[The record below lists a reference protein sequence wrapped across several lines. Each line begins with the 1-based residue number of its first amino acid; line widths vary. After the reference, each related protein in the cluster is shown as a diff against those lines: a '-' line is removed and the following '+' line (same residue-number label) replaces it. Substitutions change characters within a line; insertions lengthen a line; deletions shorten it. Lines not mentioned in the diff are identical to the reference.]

1 MRFLLAFT
9 FSLLLGLPIFA
20 QQDEETIAPEL
31 VAALE
36 ECLANNANQ
45 EGGRALFDRA
55 IIVHGNQTLLFAE
68 MDQRLAKDTLEDAQR
83 VAILRIKTA
92 VLQRQGLLQDALT
105 CVELELA
112 IEVHVDSVV
121 QRGQLLDCLE
131 RREQALTAYSEALDL
146 LPQDDTR
153 VVTLML
159 RRAMLSMQGDED
171 AKNALAD
178 FANSDACD
186 QEMRNRAAVVLALL
200 GRPQDAIDLFVVEGE
215 GSKLF
220 RQQIRMAEW
229 ALKAKD
235 AEAAQDWGWKAR
247 QTATLKRDRYYALT
261 VLGEAHRMDNSLD
274 RLLEAFNGAED
285 LDQQSHDAWIALLR
299 ETGEYDIAVAMFE
312 QGAEDSEFSNASR
325 RELLEMYREAGRAE
339 EMIEQY
345 KLLITADPENW
356 LWPEGLSRYYL
367 EQGMTEEARALWRHF
382 LVDAEPSLGLVE
394 AAKALMGLGQDD
406 LAIQCAERCVDKD
419 SARFAALQFLFD
431 MHRLRGEL
439 ELAAAV
445 LERTDQLAPADSP
458 ARMQLSESFERV
470 GNLERA
476 VEVLEQLRSAR
487 EGVGLS
493 EDLEMRLAWLHSEVG
508 NEGIALERWRNLW
521 LRVNSIPRRR
531 YVEDRMMSVAS
542 RLGKLA
548 DIAIELEGRLFRG
561 EADKRDSGLLVRLY
575 TTVGDPVSA
584 TEIIEEFLKQAGGSE
599 IAALEEKARVFMS
612 CTDYHNYERTVRRLI
627 EIDPEGEA
635 EYLQQIA
642 MSMLER
648 GKPDQARTVLARLKE
663 LESDVASAEFE
674 AGVLAL
680 ANMEPEAI
688 TAYARGLANNPDRIE
703 SYLMMA
709 ALMQKTGETERAIG
723 MFQDIALNAVRDDLF
738 IIAIDGLLNLDA
750 PPSTMSWA
758 RRITLER
765 LARRHDK
772 VYLYQLLADL
782 GEQVNDNEARIT
794 ALQGSLAIAGD
805 RRVSVVRELMD
816 LSAGRNNS
824 FSFNTNQGPD
834 NEDRHLSYGRRLIG
848 LGQLVPPQVY
858 LDLGRTFLSR
868 GAIADASKTFRLARD
883 LPDYDIFQRDVGALF
898 EQSGYMNQALDIYR
912 KVLIGDSTDVGLLVK
927 VGELQEQLSDDEG
940 ASGLYQR
947 AVELLLAR
955 RPVVTG
961 DQEGESAGNFS
972 RWYTRNVDDFDKYFD
987 RAADGMLV
995 TYPQAQVDDLLNLQS
1010 QVIGTEIAEAVAA
1023 QPSEGDVLPLNR
1035 FPRLFRRSMFVRR
1048 MALSYG
1054 RPQYAAT
1061 MDRELLAAFP
1071 DDVDLLG
1078 RMVKE
1083 RVRWGLN
1090 SAAYSLLLESGREA
1104 EEIDKLLWL
1113 VGKGVAASATE
1124 LVPLDEALRLLLPMM
1139 ANKQYDDARLL
1150 LRRVDFGGIKA
1161 DRSQDAGALFSAAA
1175 MIGDQDLTLFLG
1187 RNWLRLFISGDNR
1200 ASSYVVRPV
1209 LSRVALALDEEY
1221 RRSFYQYF
1229 VGLVL
1234 ADTDKYGSL
1243 IELLPDIQK
1252 NSEEPLID
1260 EEQLIELITE
1270 NHRSLAFSLGP
1281 LLKLAPEDSRTGLAS
1296 TVWAEIAPT
1305 MRPWFVF
1312 NLISPEIGPLGQE
1325 MDDLLVVWFR
1335 ELLNGDDPSMFRF
1348 GLDQLTTEE
1357 NLETN
1362 EPLITRLIT
1371 VLEEEM
1377 PESPLGI
1384 VARARLMLRNDQ
1396 KDEAIDKA
1404 LTAYFLPELQDQD
1417 NYEFYSARNF
1427 IENDIIPLAPK
1438 RFLAAL
1444 DEQETGMAASME
1456 RWQKRLRMVRQ
1467 FDDQDL
1473 LFRETKR
1480 ASEELPE
1487 ELSLL
1492 TQLHRLHLQRREN
1505 EEADA
1510 LFASMI
1516 EQFPEDEGLA
1526 QLEFNTWLGRS
1537 REVKAL
1543 EALHRLNRL
1552 RGAQETT
1559 EAEPEEGEGKLGAA
1573 NIRTVKQAIE
1583 EEDFATA
1590 GNSLRRMWRQF
1601 PKDDNSFFFY
1611 GGGYWANITWPRDAV
1626 KEEDMTEEELATRD
1640 AERALRAR
1648 GGLDAYQEPKEVVN
1662 EQQNAWEVLAG
1673 YPFGVAEMEGFLRSN
1688 GPSNLE
1694 QYTSII
1700 DGLATARTLEK
1711 GEESAVNDLLAK
1723 VKGGEANK
1731 VEILQLLSL
1740 LQRTETDLAE
1750 DVQQVLN
1757 ELTSSLHP
1765 RDGNQLLRLANVMA
1779 SVGERE
1785 LALDLYRWCATQTSA
1800 STYFSMREE
1809 EFGSIDVGRLVSEM
1823 RESLKEGDD
1832 LNAIIEQAL
1841 RLATPADNP
1850 WEMASYERLVLDTWI
1865 GLLEPAQALEQ
1876 CREICANADKG
1887 EARNWNNFSN
1897 TAAWLYAHENELDR
1911 AIECLEF
1918 YVGDSPWQSVNTG
1931 DFPRYFPEDASGWK
1945 NSVAWLNRIGPAM
1958 LAWIKDKKIRESD
1971 GLRATALV
1979 VVRLYEQDALA
1990 SAEALLEQLAAYE
2003 FVDANS
2009 SLWIADAARR
2019 IGKVEVADS
2028 IEADLFERDLLNQA
2042 RFMEHLERW
2051 VAEEGTE
2058 VVLAYGEE
2066 MANNRRPRKVMEFM
2080 EKLATEA
2087 GDEATAK
2094 LWAARIDDAKRAR
2107 EEIDEHF
2114 EEERKQREANQ
2125 GQLIHLH

>member
-1 MRFLLAFT
+1 MRILLAIT
-9 FSLLLGLPIFA
+9 FSLWLGLPAFA
-20 QQDEETIAPEL
+20 QQEQSIAPEL

-36 ECLANNANQ
+36 ESLVQESNQ
-45 EGGRALFDRA
+45 QGGRALFDRA
-55 IIVHGNQTLLFAE
+55 IIAHGNPDLLLAE
-68 MDQRLAKDTLEDAQR
+68 INQRLAVEGLENAKR
-83 VAILRIKTA
+83 VAILRVKTA
-92 VLQRQGLLQDALT
+92 VLQRQGLLQEALE
-105 CVELELA
+105 CVEQELA
-112 IEVHVDSVV
+112 LEVHVDSVV

-131 RREQALTAYSEALDL
+131 RREQALSAYSEALELMPANDE
-146 LPQDDTR
+146 R

-159 RRAMLSMQGDED
+159 RRAMLSMEGDES
-171 AKNALAD
+171 AKNSLAD

-186 QEMRNRAAVVLALL
+186 QHMRNRAAVVLALL

-235 AEAAQDWGWKAR
+235 ADAAQQWGWQAR
-247 QTATLKRDRYYALT
+247 ETATLKRDRYYALT
-261 VLGEAHRMDNSLD
+261 VLSEAHRMDNSLD
-274 RLLEAFNGAED
+274 RLLEAYDSAEQ

-299 ETGEYDIAVAMFE
+299 EMGEYDTAVALFE
-312 QGAEDSEFSNASR
+312 QGVESSDFSNASR
-325 RELLEMYREAGRAE
+325 RELLEMYREAGREE

-345 KLLITADPENW
+345 ELLMIADPDNS
-356 LWPEGLSRYYL
+356 LWPEGLSRYFL
-367 EQGMTEEARALWRHF
+367 EQGKTEEARALWKYF
-382 LVDAEPSLGLVE
+382 LVDAEAGLGLVE

-406 LAIQCAERCVDKD
+406 LAIQCAERCVEED

-445 LERTDQLAPADSP
+445 LERTDRLAPVDSP
-458 ARMQLSESFERV
+458 VRMQLSESFERV

-508 NEGIALERWRNLW
+508 NEEIALQRWRDLW
-521 LRVNSIPRRR
+521 LRVDSIPRRR

-575 TTVGDPVSA
+575 TNVGDPVSA

-599 IAALEEKARVFMS
+599 IVALEEKARVFMS

-663 LESDVASAEFE
+663 LESNAASAEFE

-680 ANMEPEAI
+680 AGMEVEAI

-709 ALMQKTGETERAIG
+709 ALMQQTGEKDRAIG

-782 GEQVNDNEARIT
+782 GEQVNDNEARIA

-805 RRVSVVRELMD
+805 RRVAVVRELMD

-824 FSFNTNQGPD
+824 FIFNSSRGP
-834 NEDRHLSYGRRLIG
+834 EDEERHLAFGRRLIG

-883 LPDYDIFQRDVGALF
+883 LPDYDVFQRDVGALF
-898 EQSGYMNQALDIYR
+898 EQSGYMHQALNIYR

-927 VGELQEQLSDDEG
+927 VGELQEQLSDDES
-940 ASGLYQR
+940 ASGLYLR

-961 DQEGESAGNFS
+961 EQQGESVGTFS

-987 RAADGMLV
+987 RSADGMLV
-995 TYPQAQVDDLLNLQS
+995 TYPQEQVDALLAAQLLLVEQ
-1010 QVIGTEIAEAVAA
+1010 EIVEAVAA
-1023 QPSEGDVLPLNR
+1023 QPAEADPLPLSR
-1035 FPRLFRRSMFVRR
+1035 FPRLFRRSLFVRR

-1061 MDRELLAAFP
+1061 MDRKLLAAFF
-1071 DDVDLLG
+1071 DDADLLG

-1090 SAAYSLLLESGREA
+1090 SAAYSLLLESGRA
-1104 EEIDKLLWL
+1104 ADEIDKLLWL

-1139 ANKQYDDARLL
+1139 ANKQHEDARLL

-1175 MIGDQDLTLFLG
+1175 IIGDQDLSLFLG

-1200 ASSYVVRPV
+1200 ASHYVVRPV
-1209 LSRVALALDEEY
+1209 LARVALALNDEY
-1221 RRSFYQYF
+1221 RLSFYQYF

-1234 ADTDKYGSL
+1234 GDTDKFGPL
-1243 IELLPDIQK
+1243 VTLLPEIQK
-1252 NSEEPLID
+1252 GIEEPLIE

-1281 LLKLAPEDSRTGLAS
+1281 MLKLAPEDSRPGLAS
-1296 TVWAEIAPT
+1296 AVWSEIAPT

-1335 ELLNGDDPSMFRF
+1335 ELLKGDDQSRLRF
-1348 GLDQLTTEE
+1348 GLEELTADK

-1362 EPLITRLIT
+1362 EALVTRLIF
-1371 VLEEEM
+1371 VMEEEL
-1377 PESPLGI
+1377 PDSPLAM
-1384 VARARLMLRNDQ
+1384 VARARLLLRNNQ
-1396 KDEAIDKA
+1396 EDEAIDKA
-1404 LTAYFLPELQDQD
+1404 LVAYFLPEMQDRD
-1417 NYEFYSARNF
+1417 NYQFYSARDF
-1427 IENDIIPLAPK
+1427 IEERIIPLAPK
-1438 RFLAAL
+1438 RFLDAL
-1444 DEQETGMAASME
+1444 DEH
-1456 RWQKRLRMVRQ
+1456 QKGVAVSFDRIDQRLKMVRRLN
-1467 FDDQDL
+1467 DREL
-1473 LFRETKR
+1473 LHTETKR
-1480 ASEELPE
+1480 ACEQLPDN
-1487 ELSLL
+1487 LDLL
-1492 TQLHRLHLQRREN
+1492 KQLYRQHVRRREH
-1505 EEADA
+1505 EQADA
-1510 LFASMI
+1510 LFDSMV
-1516 EQFPEDEGLA
+1516 EQFPEDESLA
-1526 QLEFNTWLGRS
+1526 ELEFSTWLRRD
-1537 REVKAL
+1537 REVKAV
-1543 EALHRLNRL
+1543 EALHRMLAL
-1552 RGAQETT
+1552 RGPQKSRQVEDD
-1559 EAEPEEGEGKLGAA
+1559 EGEEKIAAA
-1573 NIRTVKQAIE
+1573 NIQTVKKAIE
-1583 EEDFATA
+1583 QGDLAAA

-1601 PKDDNSFFFY
+1601 PSDDARFFNY
-1611 GGGYWANITWPRDAV
+1611 GFGGNWANITWPRDVV
-1626 KEEDMTEEELATRD
+1626 KEEDMSEEEIAARD
-1640 AERALRAR
+1640 ADRARRAR
-1648 GGLDAYQEPKEVVN
+1648 GGLDAYEEPKETVK

-1673 YPFGVAEMEGFLRSN
+1673 YPFGVAEMERFLRSN

-1694 QYTSII
+1694 YYTSII
-1700 DGLATARTLEK
+1700 DGLATARVNHK
-1711 GEESAVNDLLAK
+1711 GEQESITYLLGKVNA
-1723 VKGGEANK
+1723 GEANK

-1740 LQRTETDLAE
+1740 LQRTESALGG
-1750 DVQQVLN
+1750 DVQKVLK

-1800 STYFSMREE
+1800 SSYFSMREE
-1809 EFGSIDVGRLVSEM
+1809 EFGSIDISRLVSEM
-1823 RESLKEGDD
+1823 RDSLKEGDD
-1832 LNAIIEQAL
+1832 LIAIIEQAL
-1841 RLATPADNP
+1841 ELAKPADNP

-1865 GLLEPAQALEQ
+1865 GLLEPERALEK
-1876 CREICANADKG
+1876 CRDICANADKG
-1887 EARNWNNFSN
+1887 ESRSWNEICN
-1897 TAAWLYAHENELDR
+1897 TAAWLYAHENELNR
-1911 AIECLEF
+1911 AIECLEAF
-1918 YVGDSPWQSVNTG
+1918 VGESPWQSI
-1931 DFPRYFPEDASGWK
+1931 DRRDYPRYFPEDFSSWK
-1945 NSVAWLNRIGPAM
+1945 NPVAWLNRIGPAM
-1958 LAWIKDKKIRESD
+1958 LGWADDNKIPESD

-1979 VVRLYEQDALA
+1979 VLRLFEQDALA
-1990 SAEALLEQLAAYE
+1990 DAEVLLQLLAERE
-2003 FVDANS
+2003 FVDATT

-2019 IGKVEVADS
+2019 IGQVELANS
-2028 IEADLFERDLLNQA
+2028 IEADLFQRDQLNQS
-2042 RFMEHLERW
+2042 RFLEYLDRW
-2051 VAEEGTE
+2051 VAEEGAE

-2066 MANNRRPRKVMEFM
+2066 MAKKRRPRKIMEFLRD
-2080 EKLATEA
+2080 LASES
-2087 GDEATAK
+2087 GDKDVAEV
-2094 LWAARIDDAKRAR
+2094 WAARVEDAELAR
-2107 EEIDEHF
+2107 QEIDAYY
-2114 EEERKQREANQ
+2114 EEQRKQREGNQ
-2125 GQLIHLH
+2125 VNIIRIR

>member
-9 FSLLLGLPIFA
+9 FYLLLGLPSFA
-20 QQDEETIAPEL
+20 QQEEETIAPEL

-36 ECLANNANQ
+36 ECIANKANQ
-45 EGGRALFDRA
+45 VGGRALFDQA
-55 IIVHGNQTLLFAE
+55 ILAHGNPTLLLAE
-68 MDQRLAKDTLEDAQR
+68 MDRRLLLEDIADSES
-83 VAILRIKTA
+83 VAILRVKTA

-105 CVELELA
+105 SVEQELA
-112 IEVHVDSVV
+112 LEVHVDSVV

-131 RREQALTAYSEALDL
+131 RREQALSAYSEALDL
-146 LPQDDTR
+146 LPSDDPR
-153 VVTLML
+153 VVTLLL
-159 RRAMLSMQGDED
+159 RRAMLSMEGDES
-171 AKNALAD
+171 AKNALAE

-200 GRPQDAIDLFVVEGE
+200 GRPEDAIELFVVAGE

-229 ALKAKD
+229 ALKAED
-235 AEAAQDWGWKAR
+235 AEAAQDWAWQAR

-261 VLGEAHRMDNSLD
+261 VLGEAHRMDDSLD
-274 RLLEAFNGAED
+274 RLLEAFDGAED

-299 ETGEYDIAVAMFE
+299 ETGEYDTAVAMFE
-312 QGAEDSEFSNASR
+312 QGSEESDFSNASR

-345 KLLITADPENW
+345 KLLMTADPDNS

-367 EQGMTEEARALWRHF
+367 EQGLTEEARGLWQYF
-382 LVDAEPSLGLVE
+382 LTDAQPGLGLVE

-406 LAIQCAERCVDKD
+406 LAIQCAERCVEQD

-439 ELAAAV
+439 DLAAAV
-445 LERTDQLAPADSP
+445 LDRTDQLAPQDSP

-476 VEVLEQLRSAR
+476 VEVLEELRSAR

-508 NEGIALERWRNLW
+508 NEEIALERWRNLW

-599 IAALEEKARVFMS
+599 VVALEEKARVFMS
-612 CTDYHNYERTVRRLI
+612 CTDYHNYERTVRQLI
-627 EIDPEGEA
+627 LVNPEGEA

-680 ANMEPEAI
+680 ASMESEAI

-709 ALMQKTGETERAIG
+709 ALMQQTGEKDRAIG

-750 PPSTMSWA
+750 PASTMSWA

-782 GEQVNDNEARIT
+782 GEQVNDNEARIS

-824 FSFNTNQGPD
+824 FSFNSNQV
-834 NEDRHLSYGRRLIG
+834 NSSSHDRHLAYGRRLIG

-883 LPDYDIFQRDVGALF
+883 LPDYDVFQREVGALF
-898 EQSGYMNQALDIYR
+898 EQTGYMNQALDIYR
-912 KVLIGDSTDVGLLVK
+912 KVLIGDSTNVGLLVK
-927 VGELQEQLSDDEG
+927 VGELQEQLNDDPG
-940 ASGLYQR
+940 ASGLYHR
-947 AVELLLAR
+947 SVELLLAR

-961 DQEGESAGNFS
+961 DQAGENADNFS

-987 RAADGMLV
+987 RSADGMLV
-995 TYPQAQVDDLLNLQS
+995 TFPQEQVDDLLAVQS
-1010 QVIGTEIAEAVAA
+1010 DLIEKEITEAVAA
-1023 QPSEGDVLPLNR
+1023 QSTEGDPLPLNR
-1035 FPRLFRRSMFVRR
+1035 FPRLFRRSLFVRR

-1054 RPQYAAT
+1054 RPQYAAS
-1061 MDRELLAAFP
+1061 MDRRLLAAFP
-1071 DDVDLLG
+1071 EDADLLS

-1090 SAAYSLLLESGREA
+1090 SAAYSLLLESGRDA

-1113 VGKGVAASATE
+1113 VGKGVAATATE

-1187 RNWLRLFISGDNR
+1187 RNWLRLFITGDNR
-1200 ASSYVVRPV
+1200 ASPYVVRPV
-1209 LSRVALALDEEY
+1209 LSRVGLALNDEY

-1243 IELLPDIQK
+1243 IELLPDIQD
-1252 NSEEPLID
+1252 NPDEPLI
-1260 EEQLIELITE
+1260 EQEQLIELITE

-1281 LLKLAPEDSRTGLAS
+1281 LLKLAPEDSRPSLAS
-1296 TVWAEIAPT
+1296 AVWSEIAPT

-1312 NLISPEIGPLGQE
+1312 NLIDPETGPLGIE
-1325 MDDLLVVWFR
+1325 MDDQLVIWF
-1335 ELLNGDDPSMFRF
+1335 EEILKGDDQSVFRF
-1348 GLDQLTTEE
+1348 GIDQLTTEE
-1357 NLETN
+1357 NLESN
-1362 EPLITRLIT
+1362 EPLISRM
-1371 VLEEEM
+1371 VEVMEKEQ
-1377 PESPLGI
+1377 PDSPLGM

-1396 KDEAIDKA
+1396 KDEAIEKA
-1404 LTAYFLPELQDQD
+1404 LEAYFTPELQDED
-1417 NYEFYSARNF
+1417 NWDFYSARNF
-1427 IENDIIPLAPK
+1427 IENDIIPLAPV
-1438 RFLAAL
+1438 RFLESL
-1444 DEQETGMAASME
+1444 DEQEKGMAASLE
-1456 RWQKRLRMVRQ
+1456 RSQKRLQMVRR
-1467 FDDQDL
+1467 FNDQDL
-1473 LFRETKR
+1473 LFSETQR
-1480 ASEELPE
+1480 ACEALPNELP
-1487 ELSLL
+1487 LL
-1492 TQLHRLHLQRREN
+1492 MQLHRLHVQRREH
-1505 EEADA
+1505 EEADV

-1516 EQFPEDEGLA
+1516 EQFPEDQDLA
-1526 QLEFNTWLGRS
+1526 QLEFNTWFGRS

-1543 EALHRLNRL
+1543 EALHRLKRL
-1552 RGAQETT
+1552 RGPEENEQTET
-1559 EAEPEEGEGKLGAA
+1559 EEGEEKLTAA
-1573 NIRTVKQAIE
+1573 NIHAVKEAVE
-1583 EEDFATA
+1583 AEDFTTA
-1590 GNSLRRMWRQF
+1590 GNTLRRMWRQF
-1601 PKDDNSFFFY
+1601 PKDNDRFFY
-1611 GGGYWANITWPRDAV
+1611 FGGGFWSNITWPRDAV
-1626 KEEDMTEEELATRD
+1626 KEEDMTDEQLATRD
-1640 AERALRAR
+1640 ADNARRAR
-1648 GGLDAYQEPKEVVN
+1648 SGLDAYQEPKEVVN
-1662 EQQNAWEVLAG
+1662 EQENAWEVLAG
-1673 YPFGVAEMEGFLRSN
+1673 YPFGVIEMERFLRSN

-1694 QYTSII
+1694 NYTSII
-1700 DGLATARTLEK
+1700 DGVATARVNTQ
-1711 GEESAVNDLLAK
+1711 GADAAVSELLTK
-1723 VKGGEANK
+1723 VKAGEANK

-1740 LQRTETDLAE
+1740 LQRTETALGDE
-1750 DVQQVLN
+1750 VQQVLN

-1779 SVGERE
+1779 SAGERE
-1785 LALDLYRWCATQTSA
+1785 RALDLYRWCATQTSA
-1800 STYFSMREE
+1800 SSYFSMREE

-1832 LNAIIEQAL
+1832 MIAIIDQAL
-1841 RLATPADNP
+1841 QLATPANNP

-1865 GLLEPAQALEQ
+1865 GLLEPGLALEQ
-1876 CREICANADKG
+1876 CREICAKADSG

-1911 AIECLEF
+1911 AIECLDF
-1918 YVGDSPWQSVNTG
+1918 YVSGTQWQSINQN
-1931 DFPRYFPEDASGWK
+1931 DYPRYFPEDASGWK
-1945 NSVAWLNRIGPAM
+1945 DSVAWLKRIGPTM
-1958 LAWIKDKKIRESD
+1958 LIWTADKKIREAD
-1971 GLRATALV
+1971 GLHATALV
-1979 VVRLYEQDALA
+1979 VVRLFEQDALA
-1990 SAEALLEQLAAYE
+1990 DAEALLEQLTAYE
-2003 FVDANS
+2003 FVDATS

-2019 IGKVEVADS
+2019 IGKTEVAVA
-2028 IEADLFERDLLNQA
+2028 IEADLFEREILNQA
-2042 RFMEHLERW
+2042 RLLEHLDRM
-2051 VAEEGTE
+2051 VTEEGAAA
-2058 VVLAYGEE
+2058 VLAYGEE
-2066 MANNRRPRKVMEFM
+2066 MAKQRRPRKVMEFM
-2080 EKLATEA
+2080 LEVATEA
-2087 GDEATAK
+2087 GEESTAAV
-2094 LWAARIDDAKRAR
+2094 WGARIDDAKRAR
-2107 EEIDEHF
+2107 EEIDAYHEA
-2114 EEERKQREANQ
+2114 QREKAKR
-2125 GQLIHLH
+2125 